1 MVNGRWTNRTAARRR
16 HSPGP
21 GGVAGSR
28 GAGAVRVRR
37 RDGATAQA
45 AGRWRGDEVGYGAM
59 GDGRRRVLAW
69 RRLSERAQ
77 RGDRWGEELGF
88 FGFGFF
94 SLYWGLMGRK
104 RRGEKEGGRMASP
117 IK

>member
-45 AGRWRGDEVGYGAM
+45 AGRRRGDEVGYGAM

-94 SLYWGLMGRK
+94 FSLLGVNGPETT
-104 RRGEKEGGRMASP
+104 RREGGWEDGKP
-117 IK
+117 N